1 MFLID
6 YAVFK
11 AMNDKCNVKKAALT
25 LGILFA
31 AWHLGWVLTI
41 LVLGSGF
48 MNWIMGLHFVSMA
61 VPIAP
66 FNIVTLVI
74 GVIGAFLCGAVT
86 GAIFAYVWN
95 AIK

>member
-1 MFLID
+1 MDGKF
-6 YAVFK
+6 
-11 AMNDKCNVKKAALT
+11 NVKKAALT
-25 LGILFA
+25 LGIVFA
-31 AWHLGWVLTI
+31 AWHLGWVLRT
-41 LVLGSGF
+41 LVLGSSF

-66 FNIVTLVI
+66 FDIVTLII
-74 GVIGAFLCGAVT
+74 GVIAAFLCGAIT